1 MSDPVNVDIQVLPST
16 SGDVYAIV
24 DRAIGVIQASGL
36 KYEVG
41 ALGTTVEGDLET
53 CLDVAKRAH
62 RACFVDGVAGVVTI
76 IKIGEAVG
84 GSTIEEKVS
93 KFRGAG

>member
-1 MSDPVNVDIQVLPST
+1 MANPVNVEIQVLPST
-16 SGDVYAIV
+16 GGDVYSIV
-24 DRAIGVIQASGL
+24 DRAIGVIQESGL

-41 ALGTTVEGDLET
+41 ALGTTVDGDLDS
-53 CLDVAKRAH
+53 CLDAAKAAH

-84 GSTIEEKVS
+84 GSTIAAKVA

>member
-16 SGDVYAIV
+16 GGDVYAIV

-53 CLDVAKRAH
+53 CLDVAKKAH

-93 KFRGAG
+93 KFRGDG